1 MIRALRPT
9 DLLAYVDFCRQVAVA
24 RTEDKTEASTANPT
38 VRSFWSQSLALEP
51 GRESWVQIEHG
62 RISGL
67 VSAKHRE
74 GADVWQID
82 QLLIVPSSD
91 SGRTCLR
98 LLEQLLTAAADE
110 GIQKVFLRL
119 RVADPA
125 LEWAQRAGFFQYCT
139 EYVYT
144 LPEVPT
150 FAHVTVVAHLRP
162 RRASDHQSLFQ
173 LYCAAVPFRVR
184 QAEGMTLHEWR
195 WTDGWQV
202 RHLGFPLPFRAAR
215 RQDYVVENA
224 PRLSGW
230 LQVDRQSRRVG
241 ILMNPGEAPD
251 VDGLLRFGLA
261 RLGPGGL
268 ADCIVRDYQPTVLA
282 SLEDHHFREVKHYSL
297 LARTL
302 AVRIPEAKLVPIRAS

>member
-9 DLLAYVDFCRQVAVA
+9 DLPAYVEFCRQISVA
-24 RTEDKTEASTANPT
+24 RTNDNRAVSSAVPT
-38 VRSFWSQSLALEP
+38 VRSFWSHSLALEP
-51 GRESWVQIEHG
+51 GREAWVQIEHG
-62 RISGL
+62 HISGL

-74 GADVWQID
+74 GADVWHVD
-82 QLLIVPSSD
+82 QLLILPSAD
-91 SGRTCLR
+91 AGRTCTR
-98 LLEQLLTAAADE
+98 LLEHLLTAAADE

-119 RVADPA
+119 TVVDPA
-125 LEWAQRAGFFQYCT
+125 LEWANRAGFFQYCT
-139 EYVYT
+139 EYVYA

-150 FAHVTVVAHLRP
+150 FAHLAAVARLRP

-202 RHLGFPLPFRAAR
+202 HHLGFPLSFRAAR
-215 RQDYVVENA
+215 RQDYVVETA

-230 LQVDRQSRRVG
+230 LQVERGSRRVG
-241 ILMNPGEAPD
+241 ILMNPEEAHD

-261 RLGPGGL
+261 RLGSGGA
-268 ADCIVRDYQPTVLA
+268 ADCVVRDYQPAVLT
-282 SLEDHHFREVKHYSL
+282 SLEDYHFREVGHYSL
-297 LARTL
+297 LARAL

>member
-9 DLLAYVDFCRQVAVA
+9 DLLAYVDFCRQVALA
-24 RTEDKTEASTANPT
+24 RTDDDREALSAYPT
-38 VRSFWSQSLALEP
+38 VRDFWSHSLALEP
-51 GRESWVQIEHG
+51 GRETWVQIEHG
-62 RISGL
+62 HISGL
-67 VSAKHRE
+67 VTAKHRE

-82 QLLIVPSSD
+82 QLLILPSAD
-91 SGRTCLR
+91 AGRTCTR
-98 LLEQLLTAAADE
+98 LLEHLLTAAADE

-119 RVADPA
+119 TVNDPA
-125 LEWAQRAGFFQYCT
+125 LEWANRAGFFQYCT
-139 EYVYT
+139 EYVYA

-173 LYCAAVPFRVR
+173 LYCVTVPFRVR

-202 RHLGFPLPFRAAR
+202 HHLAFPLSFRAAR
-215 RQDYVVENA
+215 RQDYVVETA

-230 LQVDRQSRRVG
+230 LQVERQSRRLG
-241 ILMNPGEAPD
+241 ILSNQAEAPD

-261 RLGPGGL
+261 RLGSGGF
-268 ADCIVRDYQPTVLA
+268 ANCIVRDYQPAVLA
-282 SLEDHHFREVKHYSL
+282 SLEDHHFREVGHYSL
-297 LARTL
+297 LARAL